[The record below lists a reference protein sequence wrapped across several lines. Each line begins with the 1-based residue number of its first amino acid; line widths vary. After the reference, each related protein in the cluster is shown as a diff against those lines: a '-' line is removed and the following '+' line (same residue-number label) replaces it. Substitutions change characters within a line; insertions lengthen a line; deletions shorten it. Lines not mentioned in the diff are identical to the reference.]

1 MGRRCWWNT
10 APATRRRRSSC
21 CATLGVPC
29 LCADRRRGAAARADA
44 CAAAPSGGRICWC
57 APCRPTSWMWWR
69 CRPRCRRCR
78 GSVSFPDRRSAI
90 SIRSRRG
97 ASCKR
102 ARGALGRSVMV
113 PGGRRSAQGSGDPAA
128 GLRRCAGRHRG
139 VQSQSAGAAESRGRR
154 RFRSGRLR
162 PSRRLERRRKPD
174 RDAPG
179 QPARA
184 TGARRRPGD
193 PLRARR
199 DDPHREQL
207 QVCAG
212 AIRRAG
218 RGGRMAQRGAVD
230 RSGAACSHCIC
241 WSRGEDR
248 NGPPVACDDSRELLS
263 LTLAM
268 Q

>member
-1 MGRRCWWNT
+1 MRARLRQRRPDLLVC
-10 APATRRRRSSC
+10 AVPADFMDVVALPTEVPSLPRLGFFPGSTIGNLDPPEARRF
-21 CATLGVPC
+21 LQ
-29 LCADRRRGAAARADA
+29 
-44 CAAAPSGGRICWC
+44 
-57 APCRPTSWMWWR
+57 
-69 CRPRCRRCR
+69 
-78 GSVSFPDRRSAI
+78 
-90 SIRSRRG
+90 
-97 ASCKR
+97 R

-113 PGGRRSAQGSGDPAA
+113 PGGCRSAQGSGDPAA

-139 VQSQSAGAAESRGRR
+139 VQSQPAGAAESRGRR
-154 RFRSGRLR
+154 RFRSGSLR
-162 PSRRLERRRKPD
+162 ASRRLERRREPD

-179 QPARA
+179 QSARPA
-184 TGARRRPGD
+184 GARRRPGD

-212 AIRRAG
+212 AIRRVG
-218 RGGRMAQRGAVD
+218 RAGRMAQRGAVD

-248 NGPPVACDDSRELLS
+248 NGPPGDGFVAYAPR
-263 LTLAM
+263 